1 MALAWRQIYVANRRV
16 RENKKKVSKN
26 KNYYDRSCLAPES
39 MRGQYDNGVC
49 VVANKIL
56 ESLFSFFYYLFIT

>member
-1 MALAWRQIYVANRRV
+1 MALAWSIFMMALV
-16 RENKKKVSKN
+16 VSEN
-26 KNYYDRSCLAPES
+26 KNYYYRSCLAPES